1 VAADPVYLPIFP
13 LPDLTFFPHTLLP
26 LHIFE
31 GRYRAMITDCLARDR
46 RLSVARLKPG
56 HETSYEGKPP
66 VYPVAGAGSIVR
78 CERLASGRFNVLLK
92 GEQRVRILA
101 EVPTD
106 TLYRMAVAAPLPDV
120 GEERPG
126 VPPLART
133 IRERCLQIMEALG
146 RGTSEMRESLEAVRS
161 PAELGD
167 QVASGVIPDVAV
179 RQTLLEEVD
188 VERRLERL
196 AAALDDLLRHL
207 TSGRQPP

>member
-1 VAADPVYLPIFP
+1 VAADAVCLPIFP

-46 RLSVARLKPG
+46 RLSVVRLKPG

-66 VYPVAGAGSIVR
+66 VYAIAGAGSIVR

-92 GEQRVRILA
+92 GERRIRILR

-126 VPPLART
+126 VPVLART
-133 IRERCLQIMEALG
+133 VRERCLRIMDALG
-146 RGTSEMRESLEAVRS
+146 RGSSEMRESLEAVRS

-179 RQTLLEEVD
+179 RQALLEELD

-207 TSGRQPP
+207 TSGR